1 MKGKTLKVLTLCGIS
16 LTLAIAATACGGK
29 EPEQKDDSIVLY
41 SFEQGILPVGMN
53 GNFGS
58 LDVNENADYVKNGVR
73 SLILRPASDGA
84 SDPLMYFP
92 FASDV
97 LGINYTNGD
106 KITEVKFWCYAP
118 KEMTVNAGLYFSSF
132 AGKRSFAT
140 PIELKE
146 GWQQAVYTLDH
157 ETLAVVNNMKNVQGF
172 YLSFPKDE
180 VPASEGVTLYIDD
193 LSVKTVKEELVYTP
207 KIPELVKETGDIITF
222 QNVNF
227 SVVEQESAGVSD
239 WYEEFEGAKG
249 VLQIEA
255 NTGWP
260 WYRNRTFWKPAFEKA
275 TYADYQYIA
284 IRAYATGNAQA
295 WYQLEDRSVE
305 TGGIIEYQMDFTAD
319 NVGRWVDFVYPIEKF
334 NTYFDRFGTEG
345 QFMTYADSK
354 TKVYIDSIRAFNEIE
369 GDYAPETTDYKTG
382 EKVDLRVSLG
392 EGYEGATFTYSVNGI
407 AVADPSEY
415 VFEKAGIY
423 TVSIEGVLD
432 GKLVRGSY
440 DITVEIFGEEIE
452 TDGKSVMAGGTV
464 DLVPSALKEG
474 ELANLTFTFT
484 VNGKLV
490 SDPDEYTVALSPG
503 DYEVTF
509 EARRQDGYLYYGS
522 YTLTV
527 LVYGEEIVVED
538 TSAGSGETVSLV
550 PKGLFEKYPD
560 IRFTFIVNGKTVS
573 DPTQYT
579 LSTASGRYVVSF
591 EGRRA
596 SDNYLY
602 YGSYILSVGN
612 KDEIWADVLTFDSET
627 TSKYDIWGGP
637 IADGEFEW
645 LENYDGAQGV
655 LKMHVGV
662 WKNYWNTQEWKPIFG
677 GSVYQNYTHLAFRV
691 KIEGFEGQN
700 VQLYFKNIDNNAT
713 QYEIIFTDNT
723 DGWTTV
729 YMPIDNFRNDLAGF
743 TSKCAFVFLNNP
755 ESNEVQTYF
764 YIDSI
769 HAVNYTG
776 VTYEKEIAGA
786 QTEDEIDLTVAE
798 LATDYAGVEFTYFVN
813 GAKVN
818 NPSAYV
824 FETAGKYTVTYE
836 GVSGGKLVTGS
847 YELSVARH
855 GTRIEVPDAT
865 AQTGRP
871 FDLVPQILKDTY
883 STVSFAFK
891 VDGVEVENPS
901 AYTAPAEVG
910 EYEVTFEG
918 TDASG
923 NLYYG
928 GYTLN
933 VEIYGEEVTIADIAA
948 GAGETVDLTQNTLSS
963 ANYAGVT
970 FTFKADGVAVD
981 DIRNYTASLGR
992 HEITFEGRR
1001 ESDGY
1006 LYYGSYLISVGNK
1019 DGVWADIMTFETVA
1033 SKPNGGWTAN
1043 ASWLNTYEG
1052 ANGVLKLRVG
1062 NWQDYSNVANWKPVF
1077 GKSVYDSYTHIAFR
1091 VKVEGF
1097 VGKEFTFYYRA
1108 VGAKKE
1114 YELKF
1119 TANTNGWTTIYC
1131 PIATF
1136 VNNIE
1141 GFAENMDFLFYNDP
1155 GSDDTQ
1161 TYFYIDS
1168 IRAVNYV
1175 EAAEKPAV
1183 LEAQVGDKANLV
1195 PAEYANAGFTYF
1207 VNGVKVDDPSEH
1219 VFDATG
1225 EYTVT
1230 YEGISENKFIS
1241 GHYVFTVKIKGIEI
1255 TVEDK
1260 TAKPGETVNLVPN
1273 ALNEYSD
1280 IDFTFT
1286 VNGKEISAPSAY
1298 IFAEEGN
1305 YVIRFEGASN
1315 EKTVFGEYEISTYA
1329 TGRFMLINNSAVNT
1343 ATGSEYLSEYGGV
1356 KNVVK
1361 VGGASGWQQIIN
1373 NAQFA
1378 FDKSYYGTY
1387 NTLTLKVWTDT
1398 AQTFVFSGNQF
1409 DGFATTKTLGTI
1421 DSKHLNQWVTLFI
1434 RDNVVITKL
1443 LASGNERVF
1452 DFYDAKDT
1460 VYIADF
1466 ILINSEEIQTEGK
1479 TVTSGQTI
1487 NLVPEE
1493 LNDAQYAD
1501 IEFAFTVNGE
1511 KVETPENFLADL
1523 VAGGYP
1529 VMFEGTATNGCLY
1542 YGSYTLTVKVDGIEV
1557 TIDDLMVA
1565 APGAAN
1571 FNLVPEKLTT
1581 DYPAISFTFTVNET
1595 EVSDPS
1601 AYTAPAASGR
1611 YAVAFTGT
1619 AANGGIVYGSY
1630 TLFVGNKN
1638 EVAADIMM
1646 FDTSA
1651 TVPNSGDVSEAEWLA
1666 SHEGANGVLKLH
1678 VGVWKGYQ
1686 NITEWKPLFGKS
1698 VYDTYTHIAFRVKV
1712 EGFEGTNFQ
1721 FWYQVVSG
1729 AQYELTFTANT
1740 NGWATVYMPID
1751 ILKNNLD
1758 GFVNNTR
1765 LLFCNTPESNNTQT
1779 YFYLDSIRAV
1789 NYENVEYAPANL
1801 TAEVEA
1807 SFNLVPEEL
1816 ATTHEGIEFSYFVNG
1831 VKAENPAAY
1840 VIADEGSYTVTYEGA
1855 SANKLISGSYTVKAY
1870 VAGRFILINNATVQ
1884 TDTGSEYISEYDG
1897 VKNVVKVGG
1906 TGGTWQQT
1914 IKQAQFAFDGSAY
1927 ADYDTLTLKVWTDTA
1942 QTFQFSGAQFDG
1954 FTTLK
1959 TLGSVDG
1966 EHLNQWVTLTIHDRG
1981 VIDKLLAS
1989 SSDWR
1994 SFDFNGAQGNVYIAD
2009 FILTKSAES

>member
-53 GNFGS
+53 GNFGL

-118 KEMTVNAGLYFSSF
+118 KKMTVNAGLYFSSF

-207 KIPELVKETGDIITF
+207 KIPELIKETGDIITF

-260 WYRNRTFWKPAFEKA
+260 WYRNRTFWKSAFEQT

-295 WYQLEDRSVE
+295 WYQLEDRSAE

-369 GDYAPETTDYKTG
+369 GDYAPETTEYKTG

-432 GKLVRGSY
+432 GMLVRGSY
-440 DITVEIFGEEIE
+440 DITVEIFGEEVE
-452 TDGKSVMAGGTV
+452 SDGKSVMAGGTV
-464 DLVPSALKEG
+464 DLVPSVLKEG

-503 DYEVTF
+503 NYAVTF
-509 EARRQDGYLYYGS
+509 EARRQDGYLYFGS

-527 LVYGEEIVVED
+527 LVYGEEIVVDD
-538 TSAGSGETVSLV
+538 TSAGGGETVSLV
-550 PKGLFEKYPD
+550 PEGLLEKYSD
-560 IRFTFIVNGKTVS
+560 IRFTFTVNGKTVS

-612 KDEIWADVLTFDSET
+612 KDEVWADVMTFDAET

-645 LENYDGAQGV
+645 LDNYDGAQGV

-723 DGWTTV
+723 DGWMTV

-855 GTRIEVPDAT
+855 GTQIDVSAQT

-871 FDLVPQILKDTY
+871 FDLLLQKLKDDYAGINFT
-883 STVSFAFK
+883 FK
-891 VDGVEVENPS
+891 VNGVEVENPS

-928 GYTLN
+928 GYTLD
-933 VEIYGEEVTIADIAA
+933 VEIYGEEVTMADIAA

-970 FTFKADGVAVD
+970 FTFKEDGVVVD
-981 DIRNYTASLGR
+981 DTSNYTASLGR

-1019 DGVWADIMTFETVA
+1019 DAVWADIMTFDTLA
-1033 SKPNGGWTAN
+1033 TAPNSGDVNEAQ
-1043 ASWLNTYEG
+1043 WLQSYAG
-1052 ANGVLKLRVG
+1052 ANGVLKMHVG
-1062 NWQDYSNVANWKPVF
+1062 VWKGYMNTTEWKPFF
-1077 GKSVYDSYTHIAFR
+1077 GESVYNNYTHIAFR

-1097 VGKEFTFYYRA
+1097 AGTSFTLYFK
-1108 VGAKKE
+1108 VEGAKAEDNAE
-1114 YELKF
+1114 YGLNF
-1119 TANTNGWTTIYC
+1119 NANTNGWTTVYL
-1131 PIATF
+1131 PID
-1136 VNNIE
+1136 VMKNNLN
-1141 GFAENMDFLFYNDP
+1141 GFAEKTQFTFINVPESN
-1155 GSDDTQ
+1155 DTQ

-1168 IRAVNYV
+1168 IRAVTY
-1175 EAAEKPAV
+1175 AEVTTAPET
-1183 LEAQVGDKANLV
+1183 LEAKAGEAVSLIPEAYKN
-1195 PAEYANAGFTYF
+1195 ETFTYC
-1207 VNGVKVDDPSEH
+1207 VNGGAVANPDAH
-1219 VFDATG
+1219 VFERAGT
-1225 EYTVT
+1225 YTVT
-1230 YEGISENKFIS
+1230 YDG
-1241 GHYVFTVKIKGIEI
+1241 T
-1255 TVEDK
+1255 
-1260 TAKPGETVNLVPN
+1260 TA
-1273 ALNEYSD
+1273 AQ
-1280 IDFTFT
+1280 
-1286 VNGKEISAPSAY
+1286 
-1298 IFAEEGN
+1298 
-1305 YVIRFEGASN
+1305 
-1315 EKTVFGEYEISTYA
+1315 
-1329 TGRFMLINNSAVNT
+1329 
-1343 ATGSEYLSEYGGV
+1343 
-1356 KNVVK
+1356 VVH
-1361 VGGASGWQQIIN
+1361 G
-1373 NAQFA
+1373 
-1378 FDKSYYGTY
+1378 
-1387 NTLTLKVWTDT
+1387 
-1398 AQTFVFSGNQF
+1398 
-1409 DGFATTKTLGTI
+1409 
-1421 DSKHLNQWVTLFI
+1421 
-1434 RDNVVITKL
+1434 
-1443 LASGNERVF
+1443 
-1452 DFYDAKDT
+1452 
-1460 VYIADF
+1460 
-1466 ILINSEEIQTEGK
+1466 
-1479 TVTSGQTI
+1479 
-1487 NLVPEE
+1487 
-1493 LNDAQYAD
+1493 
-1501 IEFAFTVNGE
+1501 
-1511 KVETPENFLADL
+1511 
-1523 VAGGYP
+1523 
-1529 VMFEGTATNGCLY
+1529 M
-1542 YGSYTLTVKVDGIEV
+1542 YTLTVKVDGIEV
-1557 TIDDLMVA
+1557 TAENKIA
-1565 APGAAN
+1565 APGA
-1571 FNLVPEKLTT
+1571 
-1581 DYPAISFTFTVNET
+1581 TVNLIPEELGEYTGITFGFKIGET
-1595 EVSDPS
+1595 QISDPS

-1611 YAVAFTGT
+1611 YSVSFEGT

-1630 TLFVGNKN
+1630 TLYVGNQD
-1638 EVAADIMM
+1638 EEAADIVS
-1646 FDTSA
+1646 FDTVAS
-1651 TVPNSGDVSEAEWLA
+1651 NSTSGNSEWL
-1666 SHEGANGVLKLH
+1666 ETYQGANGVLKLDTAD
-1678 VGVWKGYQ
+1678 WRSFYNANK
-1686 NITEWKPLFGKS
+1686 NWTPIFEES
-1698 VYDTYTHIAFRVKV
+1698 VYRGYTHIEFRIWASGQCNLYYKATDVSGEFMLQFGSGNLATGEWVTHRMEIGVFLEHFQKFCDDGYFLTLNSQTIYVDSIRAVKEKPAETGTILDFSKNPLPLTDGGSTEEGFHPAEWLTDTQAKGYLKLNVRKGADQWTTYADANDWMPAFDKSYYEEGGYDQIEFRVKV
-1712 EGFEGTNFQ
+1712 EG
-1721 FWYQVVSG
+1721 
-1729 AQYELTFTANT
+1729 
-1740 NGWATVYMPID
+1740 
-1751 ILKNNLD
+1751 
-1758 GFVNNTR
+1758 
-1765 LLFCNTPESNNTQT
+1765 
-1779 YFYLDSIRAV
+1779 
-1789 NYENVEYAPANL
+1789 L
-1801 TAEVEA
+1801 TAESGTLRV
-1807 SFNLVPEEL
+1807 
-1816 ATTHEGIEFSYFVNG
+1816 Y
-1831 VKAENPAAY
+1831 Y
-1840 VIADEGSYTVTYEGA
+1840 GSGGKEYCLQFT
-1855 SANKLISGSYTVKAY
+1855 
-1870 VAGRFILINNATVQ
+1870 Q
-1884 TDTGSEYISEYDG
+1884 DTDG
-1897 VKNVVKVGG
+1897 
-1906 TGGTWQQT
+1906 
-1914 IKQAQFAFDGSAY
+1914 
-1927 ADYDTLTLKVWTDTA
+1927 
-1942 QTFQFSGAQFDG
+1942 
-1954 FTTLK
+1954 
-1959 TLGSVDG
+1959 
-1966 EHLNQWVTLTIHDRG
+1966 WVTMRFS
-1981 VIDKLLAS
+1981 IDVFIEN
-1989 SSDWR
+1989 
-1994 SFDFNGAQGNVYIAD
+1994 FDTVFSPSGINFNSQNIDGNDVFFLIDYIKAV
-2009 FILTKSAES
+2009 KSGE

>member
-118 KEMTVNAGLYFSSF
+118 KKMTVNAGLYFSSF

-440 DITVEIFGEEIE
+440 DITVEIFGEEVE

-509 EARRQDGYLYYGS
+509 EARRQDGYLYFGS

-627 TSKYDIWGGP
+627 TSKYNIWNEP
-637 IADGEFEW
+637 ISADDFAW

-655 LKMHVGV
+655 IKMHVGV

-677 GSVYQNYTHLAFRV
+677 NSVYQNYTHLAFRV
-691 KIEGFEGQN
+691 RLEGFEGNN
-700 VQLYFKNIDNNAT
+700 VEFYYKNNSTGAT
-713 QYEIIFTDNT
+713 QYQIIFEDNT

-729 YMPIDNFRNDLAGF
+729 YMPIANFLSDLDGF
-743 TSKCAFVFLNNP
+743 TSQGVFLFLNNP
-755 ESNEVQTYF
+755 NSNETQEFLYLDE
-764 YIDSI
+764 IR
-769 HAVNYTG
+769 AVNYQGAEYSKVIT
-776 VTYEKEIAGA
+776 GA
-786 QTEDEIDLTVAE
+786 QTEDDIDLTVAE
-798 LATDYAGVEFTYFVN
+798 LATEYAGVEFTYFVN

-855 GTRIEVPDAT
+855 GTQIDVSAQT

-871 FDLVPQILKDTY
+871 FDLLLQKLKDDYAGINFT
-883 STVSFAFK
+883 FK
-891 VDGVEVENPS
+891 VNGVEVENPS

-981 DIRNYTASLGR
+981 DMSNYTASLGR

-1019 DGVWADIMTFETVA
+1019 DAVWADIMTFETVA

-1062 NWQDYSNVANWKPVF
+1062 NWQGYSNVTNWKPVF

-1141 GFAENMDFLFYNDP
+1141 GFAENTDFLFYNDP
-1155 GSDDTQ
+1155 GSDDTK

-1168 IRAVNYV
+1168 IRAVNYA
-1175 EAAEKPAV
+1175 EATVKPAV

-1230 YEGISENKFIS
+1230 YEGISENKFVS
-1241 GHYVFTVKIKGIEI
+1241 GQYVFTVKIKGIEV

-1260 TAKPGETVNLVPN
+1260 ICVPNETVNLVPDE
-1273 ALNEYSD
+1273 LGEYSN
-1280 IDFTFT
+1280 ITFTFKVGET
-1286 VNGKEISAPSAY
+1286 EIDNPSSY
-1298 IFAEEGN
+1298 VFTDEGD
-1305 YVIRFEGASN
+1305 YVVSFEGTLETQHVYGSYNVKA
-1315 EKTVFGEYEISTYA
+1315 YA
-1329 TGRFMLINNSAVNT
+1329 VGRFVLINNSTVNSM
-1343 ATGSEYLSEYGGV
+1343 SEYLTEYQGV

-1361 VGGASGWQQIIN
+1361 VGVSSNEWRQIIMG
-1373 NAQFA
+1373 AKFA
-1378 FDKSYYGTY
+1378 Y
-1387 NTLTLKVWTDT
+1387 
-1398 AQTFVFSGNQF
+1398 
-1409 DGFATTKTLGTI
+1409 
-1421 DSKHLNQWVTLFI
+1421 
-1434 RDNVVITKL
+1434 
-1443 LASGNERVF
+1443 
-1452 DFYDAKDT
+1452 
-1460 VYIADF
+1460 
-1466 ILINSEEIQTEGK
+1466 
-1479 TVTSGQTI
+1479 
-1487 NLVPEE
+1487 
-1493 LNDAQYAD
+1493 
-1501 IEFAFTVNGE
+1501 
-1511 KVETPENFLADL
+1511 
-1523 VAGGYP
+1523 
-1529 VMFEGTATNGCLY
+1529 
-1542 YGSYTLTVKVDGIEV
+1542 
-1557 TIDDLMVA
+1557 
-1565 APGAAN
+1565 
-1571 FNLVPEKLTT
+1571 
-1581 DYPAISFTFTVNET
+1581 
-1595 EVSDPS
+1595 
-1601 AYTAPAASGR
+1601 
-1611 YAVAFTGT
+1611 
-1619 AANGGIVYGSY
+1619 
-1630 TLFVGNKN
+1630 
-1638 EVAADIMM
+1638 AAD
-1646 FDTSA
+1646 
-1651 TVPNSGDVSEAEWLA
+1651 
-1666 SHEGANGVLKLH
+1666 
-1678 VGVWKGYQ
+1678 Y
-1686 NITEWKPLFGKS
+1686 
-1698 VYDTYTHIAFRVKV
+1698 
-1712 EGFEGTNFQ
+1712 
-1721 FWYQVVSG
+1721 
-1729 AQYELTFTANT
+1729 
-1740 NGWATVYMPID
+1740 
-1751 ILKNNLD
+1751 
-1758 GFVNNTR
+1758 
-1765 LLFCNTPESNNTQT
+1765 
-1779 YFYLDSIRAV
+1779 
-1789 NYENVEYAPANL
+1789 
-1801 TAEVEA
+1801 
-1807 SFNLVPEEL
+1807 
-1816 ATTHEGIEFSYFVNG
+1816 
-1831 VKAENPAAY
+1831 
-1840 VIADEGSYTVTYEGA
+1840 
-1855 SANKLISGSYTVKAY
+1855 
-1870 VAGRFILINNATVQ
+1870 
-1884 TDTGSEYISEYDG
+1884 
-1897 VKNVVKVGG
+1897 
-1906 TGGTWQQT
+1906 
-1914 IKQAQFAFDGSAY
+1914 Y

-1942 QTFQFSGAQFDG
+1942 QTFTFSGAKLDFAGKALGHAESNQWVTLSITDKDMITKLLQSGAGERAFDFYGAQGMIYVADFILSKSVGSFENKTNAASDVATELSPAGLENGDQYTYYVNGRKVEGHTFTFAAESSYAVYFERVLNNVRMSGSYTVTTAYQAGRFILINASTVNTVTGSAYLNEYDGVKNVVKVSSGTGWQQIIQNAQFAHDSSDYADYDTLTIKVWTDTAQTFNFSGNKFSG
-1954 FTTLK
+1954 FGDVR
-1959 TLGSVDG
+1959 TLGNVDG
-1966 EHLNQWVTLTIHDRG
+1966 DHVNQWVTLTVTNRDT
-1981 VIDKLLAS
+1981 IDKLLAS
-1989 SSDWR
+1989 GEER
-1994 SFDFNGAQGNVYIAD
+1994 VFDFNGAQGNVYIAD
-2009 FILTKSAES
+2009 FILTKSAE